1 MHRDIKRRNL
11 AKVTCGWSKLDAVQ
25 MSLLQTLYEKDYF
38 YLKFTDNYGK
48 RVVKKV
54 YASPLDGKTKY
65 ADINT
70 YLLIKRTDVQ
80 MNFIEY

>member
-1 MHRDIKRRNL
+1 M
-11 AKVTCGWSKLDAVQ
+11 A
-25 MSLLQTLYEKDYF
+25 LLQTLYEKDYF
-38 YLKFTDNYGK
+38 YLKFTDNYGN

-54 YASPLDGKTKY
+54 YGGPLDGKTKY

-70 YLLIKRTDVQ
+70 YLLTKRTDVQ